1 MDIPSLEG
9 IERDVKEER
18 QKHGFGDI
26 AGVLKCEFTVES
38 EVPKYRGTEGDGGGN
53 EGDQIHILN
62 DEPNGFSALRNDC
75 LQDREQHDLNYT
87 RARGAKCVLDELH
100 HAFSLFFLGIFLGL
114 FEARFVQNSF
124 LRLGSCIVRIRES
137 SLCRLLFDF
146 VGGDSILF
154 HNNLLIKTVYHN
166 DTKCQEAL
174 FFFFSRKARI
184 FVFRSHYK
192 TLCFGNNQ
200 FVNINELQ
208 QDLQRTFSFSDD
220 FKCRRLDVG
229 GKRCLFAYIDGN
241 IDKILLEQDV
251 VRPLKNCERLEKPY
265 LQSLQNTVAYADEIE
280 IVDIKDSPQSVASC
294 DVAFFI
300 EGEDNAYI
308 FSLRKPA
315 ARAIDEPPTSSV
327 MKGPREGFI
336 EEIKTNMSLVRKRI
350 KSPDLVVKTFEV
362 GRYSST
368 TVALMYIRGVADE
381 KIVERLSQKIERI
394 DVDGIVDSAYVLSFI
409 QTKKNSF
416 FIQAGTTE
424 KPDVAS
430 AKLLEGR
437 IALIVDG
444 SPIAITLPY
453 LVFEDVQDG
462 YDYYSGDWRASMI
475 RMFRMFG
482 ALFTVLLPAVYISL
496 QTYHFQLLPIKFLM
510 TLMAATTNIPFP
522 PAIEMLLVLTLFEVL
537 NQASIRMPRYFG
549 ISLSVVGAIVLGDTA
564 VKSGLISSPSV
575 LVVALSAI
583 GIFCVP
589 DQVGAM
595 SILRFL
601 YLCISA
607 VLGFVGMIILTI
619 ILVAYLSSLENFGTP
634 YLAPYAPR
642 ISPDLQDGMLKADS
656 SSMELRPY
664 SIPTQ
669 NRRRINKK

>member
-26 AGVLKCEFTVES
+26 AGVLKCEFTVEG

-53 EGDQIHILN
+53 EGDQIHILD

-124 LRLGSCIVRIRES
+124 LRLGSRIVRIRES

-229 GKRCLFAYIDGN
+229 GKHCLFAYIDGN

-315 ARAIDEPPTSSV
+315 ARAIGEPPTSSV

-381 KIVERLSQKIERI
+381 KIVERLSHKIERI

-619 ILVAYLSSLENFGTP
+619 ILIAYLSSLENFGTP

>member
-26 AGVLKCEFTVES
+26 AGVLKCEFTVEG

-53 EGDQIHILN
+53 EGDQIHILD

-124 LRLGSCIVRIRES
+124 LRLGSRIVRIRES

-166 DTKCQEAL
+166 RTKCQEAL

-315 ARAIDEPPTSSV
+315 ARAIGEPPTSSV

-381 KIVERLSQKIERI
+381 KIVERLSHKIERI

-607 VLGFVGMIILTI
+607 VLGFVGMIILSI